1 MARLMESIELKNGLM
16 LEVYDYS
23 RPIASDTTKIELVV
37 RMKVPLLEEF
47 FHSRKDYLDTMNVFG
62 QEITYEYRK
71 ERTFVNNEMKDSVL
85 QELFSTFKSD
95 SLNYLSHE
103 DFARRFALSKLRD
116 LRMNPFRYKK
126 V

>member
-1 MARLMESIELKNGLM
+1 MPRLMESIELKNGLM

-23 RPIASDTTKIELVV
+23 RPIAADTTKIELVV

-47 FHSRKDYLDTMNVFG
+47 FQNREDFVDTINVFG

-103 DFARRFALSKLRD
+103 DFASRFALSKLRD
-116 LRMNPFRYKK
+116 LRVNPFRYKK